1 MSFLLQINRPTP
13 SLSIEPYWCPF
24 LQVWQHHW
32 WYALDGCQHEWIFM
46 EISTITRPLLCHFHE
61 DSLPHHLLL
70 TTFSRAKQGKTKA
83 KQRKFRVLFSYMCP
97 TEDRIRDVLV
107 PSKERWKDVERVS
120 NGCWT
125 GEAVDKDWIC
135 GEWRTHGK
143 REGHIAVSTT
153 SDCTQYLFGHA
164 RLGRFCK
171 AQQLQGGTHIRKFPK
186 KTAIFFGISLT

>member
-1 MSFLLQINRPTP
+1 MS
-13 SLSIEPYWCPF
+13 Y
-24 LQVWQHHW
+24 HW
-32 WYALDGCQHEWIFM
+32 WYALDGCQHEWIFI

-83 KQRKFRVLFSYMCP
+83 KQRKNKGNFESFSP
-97 TEDRIRDVLV
+97 THVPLISHSSPTAGRRRDVFI
-107 PSKERWKDVERVS
+107 PSKGRWKSVERVS
-120 NGCWT
+120 KGCWT

-135 GEWRTHGK
+135 DEWRTHGK